1 MTIANDVI
9 GRLFEISHQPVS
21 ELSITQWKALFDDER
36 ANWQHSIDQA
46 LLGGVLADRTAFAFS
61 SGYLSALRLMFP
73 NFPHD
78 GFASLCV
85 TEEEGNHPKAIKTTL
100 KKCDGQWVLNG
111 LKTFV
116 TGGCDAEQLFIA
128 ATTEVVVNGRQQI
141 RVVRVLAG
149 LQGMLVTELPT
160 LPFVPEVSHAKVQFE
175 NSVINATD
183 ILPGDGYSDYVKL
196 FRTIEDVHVSMAILG
211 YVARTAILHQWSAF
225 LIEKILTLV
234 LSHRQLGLM
243 DPSCTMTHLAL
254 AGARQQ
260 MDVLLESVSVEWEKT
275 DKNGYEC
282 WSRDKAL
289 LKIAGKA
296 GSQRR
301 KNAWAAIDLSI
312 DSSQKC

>member
-1 MTIANDVI
+1 MTIANDVMS
-9 GRLFEISHQPVS
+9 RLFEISHQSVS
-21 ELSITQWKALFDDER
+21 NLSITQWKVLFDDER
-36 ANWQHSIDQA
+36 RTWQASIDQA
-46 LLGGVLADRTAFAFS
+46 LLGGALADRIAFAFS

-73 NFPHD
+73 DFLHD

-100 KKCDGQWVLNG
+100 KNRDGQWLLSG

-128 ATTEVVVNGRQQI
+128 ATTDEIVDGRQQI

-149 LQGMLVTELPT
+149 QQGMEVTELPT
-160 LPFVPEVSHAKVQFE
+160 LPFVPEVNHATVRFD
-175 NSVINATD
+175 NAQIDISD
-183 ILPGDGYSDYVKL
+183 ILSGDGYSDYVKL
-196 FRTIEDVHVSMAILG
+196 FRTIEDIHVSTAILG
-211 YVARTAILHQWSAF
+211 YVARTAIFYHWPERVVEQILA
-225 LIEKILTLV
+225 LII
-234 LSHRQLGLM
+234 SHRQLGLM
-243 DPSCTMTHLAL
+243 DVRCSMTHLAL

-260 MDVLLESVSVEWEKT
+260 MDELFEKVDVEWKKS

-282 WSRDKAL
+282 WLRDKAL

-301 KNAWAAIDLSI
+301 ENAWASI
-312 DSSQKC
+312 ALRQKY

>member
-9 GRLFEISHQPVS
+9 SRLFEVS
-21 ELSITQWKALFDDER
+21 YQSVNELSITQWKALFDEER
-36 ANWQHSIDQA
+36 GNWSHSIDQA

-73 NFPHD
+73 DFHHD

-85 TEEEGNHPKAIKTTL
+85 TEEEGNHPKAIKATL
-100 KKCDGQWVLNG
+100 KYCDGQWVLNG

-116 TGGCDAEQLFIA
+116 TGGCDAQQLFIA
-128 ATTEVVVNGRQQI
+128 ATTDKVIDGRQQI
-141 RVVRVLAG
+141 RVVRVLEG
-149 LQGMLVTELPT
+149 QQGMVVTELPT
-160 LPFVPEVSHAKVQFE
+160 LPFVPEVSHATVRFD
-175 NSVINATD
+175 NAVIAPSD

-196 FRTIEDVHVSMAILG
+196 FRTIEDVHVSMAVLG
-211 YVARTAILHQWSAF
+211 YIARTAISSRWPEA
-225 LIEKILTLV
+225 LIEQVLALI
-234 LSHRQLGLM
+234 LSHRQIGLM
-243 DPSCTMTHLAL
+243 DPRSTMTHLAL

-260 MDVLLESVSVEWEKT
+260 MELLLEAVDVEWEKS

-296 GSQRR
+296 GHQRR
-301 KNAWAAIDLSI
+301 KNAWLAIASA
-312 DSSQKC
+312 QTC

>member
-9 GRLFEISHQPVS
+9 DRLFEISGQSVGD
-21 ELSITQWKALFDDER
+21 LSITQWKALFDGER
-36 ANWQHSIDQA
+36 VGWQHSIDQA

-73 NFPHD
+73 DFLHD

-100 KKCDGQWVLNG
+100 ENCDGQWVLNG

-116 TGGCDAEQLFIA
+116 TGGNDAEQLFIA
-128 ATTEVVVNGRQQI
+128 ATTDVVVDGRQQI

-149 LQGMLVTELPT
+149 QQGMVVSELPT
-160 LPFVPEVSHAKVQFE
+160 LPFVPEVSHATVRFE
-175 NSVINATD
+175 NAVIASSD
-183 ILPGDGYSDYVKL
+183 ILPGDGYSGYVKL
-196 FRTIEDVHVSMAILG
+196 FRTIEDIHVSTAILG
-211 YVARTAILHQWSAF
+211 YIARTAIIYQWPELLVEQILA
-225 LIEKILTLV
+225 LI

-243 DPSCTMTHLAL
+243 DPSGTMTHLAL

-260 MDVLLESVSVEWEKT
+260 MEMLLENVDAEWEKG
-275 DKNGYEC
+275 DKKGYDY
-282 WSRDKAL
+282 WLRDRAL
-289 LKIAGKA
+289 LKIAAKA

-301 KNAWAAIDLSI
+301 KNAWAAIDLS
-312 DSSQKC
+312 QRC

>member
-1 MTIANDVI
+1 MTTVNDVM
-9 GRLFEISHQPVS
+9 GKLFEFSHQPAN

-73 NFPHD
+73 NFIHD

-85 TEEEGNHPKAIKTTL
+85 TEEEGNHPKAIKATL
-100 KKCDGQWVLNG
+100 KKQGGQWVLNG

-128 ATTEVVVNGRQQI
+128 ATTDEVVDGRQQI
-141 RVVRVLAG
+141 RVIRVLVG
-149 LQGMLVTELPT
+149 QQGMLVTALPT
-160 LPFVPEVSHAKVQFE
+160 LPFVPEVSHATVRFE
-175 NSVINATD
+175 NAVINATD
-183 ILPGDGYSDYVKL
+183 ILSGDGYSDYVKL
-196 FRTIEDVHVSMAILG
+196 FRTIEDIHVSMAILG
-211 YVARTAILHQWSAF
+211 YVARTAILHQWPTLLVEQILA
-225 LIEKILTLV
+225 LI

-243 DPSCTMTHLAL
+243 DPGCTMTHLVL

-260 MDVLLESVSVEWEKT
+260 MEVLLECVGVEWEKA
-275 DKNGYEC
+275 DKKGFES
-282 WSRDKAL
+282 WERDKAL

-301 KNAWAAIDLSI
+301 KNAWAAIDLS
-312 DSSQKC
+312 QKC